1 MVFVKY
7 LWSATANICMLDL
20 LLNSA
25 EVFLCCI
32 NVLALDAQSA
42 AVLIWLLIKN

>member
-25 EVFLCCI
+25 EVFLSCCI
-32 NVLALDAQSA
+32 NVLRWMPNQPLS
-42 AVLIWLLIKN
+42 